1 MGQLPSIVNIMKT
14 LWVILLHIG
23 FIGLSQS
30 VRQAKMCK
38 DCWTK
43 RSAATEVPEKRA
55 DSMWEFNR
63 MGGKI
68 KRSNPDYTNFPE
80 PFRPLPENKEED
92 KVIIDAKRSAGA
104 KNEEKRS
111 NSMWELNRMGGGG
124 KHKRA
129 ADYTNFSNDLFRPL
143 PENKVEDDSIKEVK
157 RDDYTNFPEPFRP
170 LPENKKEEKVI
181 IDAKRL
187 ADAKNEEKRSNSMW
201 ELNRMGGGGKHKRA
215 ADYTNFSDDLFR
227 PLPENKVEEDSI
239 KEVKRDSEE
248 KRSAQGEF
256 HRAVVFKPSGKR
268 QGLGKRSD
276 ECATNSPTV

>member
-1 MGQLPSIVNIMKT
+1 
-14 LWVILLHIG
+14 
-23 FIGLSQS
+23 
-30 VRQAKMCK
+30 
-38 DCWTK
+38 
-43 RSAATEVPEKRA
+43 
-55 DSMWEFNR
+55 
-63 MGGKI
+63 
-68 KRSNPDYTNFPE
+68 
-80 PFRPLPENKEED
+80 
-92 KVIIDAKRSAGA
+92 
-104 KNEEKRS
+104 
-111 NSMWELNRMGGGG
+111 MGGGG

-170 LPENKKEEKVI
+170 LPENKEEEKVI

-215 ADYTNFSDDLFR
+215 ADYTNFSNDLFR

-239 KEVKRDSEE
+239 EEVKRDSEE

-268 QGLGKRSD
+268 SD
-276 ECATNSPTV
+276 ECATNSPTVEINDSLLEKCCNIWFPNPFSVERSGRVKDIIVFRACREHLLHPDKL